1 MFNSSHSGT
10 AFVNDKTGIKMPKCA
25 MVLAAGFGK
34 RLRPYTDKVPKPL
47 TKVLGVPIIDVV
59 LDRLEAAGVE
69 RAVINLHHLGDQIR
83 AHLKDRKKPEIVF
96 SEEEEILETGGGI
109 VKALP
114 LLGDEPFFTV
124 NAKVIWLNGK
134 TDCLERMAQAF
145 DPEKMD
151 ALLLLHSTAQAVG
164 YDGMGDFLMDP
175 FGRLKRR
182 PERQVAPF
190 LYAGIQLCHPRLFR
204 DTPKGAFSTN
214 IVWDRAIEE
223 ERLYGIRHDGEWYHV
238 STPKQLED
246 VERNLTFHGWRF

>member
-1 MFNSSHSGT
+1 MTQNT
-10 AFVNDKTGIKMPKCA
+10 AIKMPKSA

-34 RLRPYTDKVPKPL
+34 RLRPFTDKVPKPL

-59 LDRLEAAGVE
+59 LDRLAAAGIE
-69 RAVINLHHLGDQIR
+69 RAVVNLHHLGEQIR
-83 AHLKDRKKPEIVF
+83 AHLKGRKTPEVVF

-114 LLGDEPFFTV
+114 LLGDGPFFTV
-124 NAKVIWLNGK
+124 NAKIIWLNGK
-134 TDCLERMAQAF
+134 TDCLVRMARAF

-151 ALLLLHSTAQAVG
+151 SLLLLQSTAQAVG
-164 YDGMGDFLMDP
+164 YDGPGDFTMDP
-175 FGRLKRR
+175 LGRLARR

-204 DTPKGAFSTN
+204 DSPKGAFSQN
-214 IVWDRAIEE
+214 VVWDRAIEE

-238 STPKQLED
+238 STPAHLEE
-246 VERNLTFHGWRF
+246 VERNLTYHGWRF

>member
-1 MFNSSHSGT
+1 VT
-10 AFVNDKTGIKMPKCA
+10 QTTEIKMPKSA

-47 TKVLGVPIIDVV
+47 TKVLGVPMIDVV

-69 RAVINLHHLGDQIR
+69 RAVVNLHHLGEQIR

-96 SEEEEILETGGGI
+96 SQEDEILETGGGI

-124 NAKVIWLNGK
+124 NAKIIWLNGK
-134 TDCLERMAQAF
+134 TDCLERMAQAL
-145 DPEKMD
+145 DPDKMD
-151 ALLLLHSTAQAVG
+151 ALLLLHSTARAVG

-175 FGRLKRR
+175 TGRLKRR

-204 DTPKGAFSTN
+204 DTPKGAFSAN
-214 IVWDRAIEE
+214 LVWDRALEE
-223 ERLYGIRHDGEWYHV
+223 GRLYGIRHDGEWYHV
-238 STPKQLED
+238 STPKHLEE
-246 VERNLTFHGWRF
+246 VERDLTFHGWRF